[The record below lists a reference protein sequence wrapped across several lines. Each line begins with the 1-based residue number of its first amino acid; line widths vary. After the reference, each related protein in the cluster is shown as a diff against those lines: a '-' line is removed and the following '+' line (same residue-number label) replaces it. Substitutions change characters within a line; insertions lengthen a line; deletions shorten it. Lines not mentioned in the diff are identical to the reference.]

1 MPACRFLADGAGGV
15 GIPVTPLNGPALTGF
30 LERSPADA
38 AWVGTVGFSAAP
50 GTFCLVP
57 TADGGIGRVL
67 FGVGDEPMWDWAKL
81 PGSLPPAIYRVDS
94 ALSGDEADAICLGWA
109 LGTYR
114 FDRYGKAIASF
125 ASLAW
130 PEEARRGAVDRTAN
144 AIFLVRDLINTPAS
158 DMGPAELANAVA
170 AAGQRFGAR
179 CAVIEGDEVLA
190 RGYPAIH
197 AVGRASA
204 RPPRLID
211 LVWGEEDAPKVTLCG
226 KGVCFD
232 SGGLDIKGA
241 GAMKLMKKD
250 MGGAAILTGL
260 AQMIMDEGLPV
271 RLRLLIPAVENSISG
286 DALRPLDVI
295 RSRSGR
301 TIEIGNTDAE
311 GRVILAD
318 ALTEA
323 ASEHPDILIDCATLT
338 GAARVALGTEL
349 PALFCNDDRLAG
361 QLLAAGLR
369 VGDPLWRLPLW
380 PGYRRHVRGKVADL
394 TNAPDHAFAG
404 AITAAL
410 FLAEFVDP
418 VCPWVHID
426 AMAWNLDSRSGRPEG
441 GEAMALRAL
450 HATLASRFSR

>member
-1 MPACRFLADGAGGV
+1 MSATRFLADDSGGV
-15 GIPVTPLNGPALTGF
+15 GIPITPLGPHALTPF
-30 LERSPADA
+30 LERSPEHV
-38 AWVGTVGFSAAP
+38 AWVRTVGFTGAP
-50 GTFCLVP
+50 GTFCLLP
-57 TADGGIGRVL
+57 AMDGHIDRVL
-67 FGVGDEPMWDWAKL
+67 FGIGDEPIWDWAKL
-81 PGSLPPAIYRVDS
+81 PSNLPAALYRVDGPLS
-94 ALSGDEADAICLGWA
+94 ADEGDAVSLGWTLA
-109 LGTYR
+109 TYR
-114 FDRYGKAIASF
+114 FDRYGKPTADF

-130 PEEARRGAVDRTAN
+130 PDAARRDLVERTAN

-158 DMGPAELANAVA
+158 DMGPAELAHAVA

-179 CAVIEGDEVLA
+179 CAVIEGDELLA
-190 RGYPAIH
+190 RGYPSIH

-204 RPPRLID
+204 RLPRLID
-211 LVWGEEDAPKVTLCG
+211 LVWGDEDAPKVTLCG

-241 GAMKLMKKD
+241 AAMKLMKKD
-250 MGGAAILTGL
+250 MGGAAVLTGL

-286 DALRPLDVI
+286 NAFRPLDVI

-323 ASEHPDILIDCATLT
+323 ASEHPDVLIDCATLT

-349 PALFCNDDRLAG
+349 PALFSNDDALADG
-361 QLLAAGLR
+361 LLEAGRR

-410 FLAEFVDP
+410 FLAEFVEP
-418 VCPWVHID
+418 ECSWAHID
-426 AMAWNLDSRSGRPEG
+426 TMAWNLDSRPGRPEG
-441 GEAMALRAL
+441 GEAMGLRAL
-450 HATLASRFSR
+450 HAALAARFSR